1 MQFAAGNSMLNTTLA
16 DAQQFVKLCTAQ
28 GKTGGAV
35 FCNPVPGAA
44 GENAGGM
51 IPLANFGEAG
61 VPTSGPLYLAIQFG
75 GAGDYYN
82 IGLCLI
88 FMGYGVPFNQLFQ

>member
-51 IPLANFGEAG
+51 IPLA
-61 VPTSGPLYLAIQFG
+61 
-75 GAGDYYN
+75 
-82 IGLCLI
+82 I
-88 FMGYGVPFNQLFQ
+88 F